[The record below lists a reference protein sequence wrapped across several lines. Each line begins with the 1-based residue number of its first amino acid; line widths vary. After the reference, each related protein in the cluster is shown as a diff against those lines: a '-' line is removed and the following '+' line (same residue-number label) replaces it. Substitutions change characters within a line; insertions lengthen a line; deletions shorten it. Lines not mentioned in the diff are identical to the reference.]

1 VLKIGRVG
9 IVLTQIS
16 RLDRNPIVG
25 AIAVSTR
32 RLEALLPS
40 PWVVGAIALGMEG
53 TAMTAYCTVGL
64 WTSYDVDIR
73 RFGGASLERTVRT
86 LTASSLDSAAWLYSF
101 T

>member
-1 VLKIGRVG
+1 
-9 IVLTQIS
+9 VLTQIS
-16 RLDRNPIVG
+16 RLNANPILG

-40 PWVVGAIALGMEG
+40 PWVVGAMALGMEG

-64 WTSYDVDIR
+64 WTCYDVDVR
-73 RFGGASLERTVRT
+73 CFGGASLEGTVRT
-86 LTASSLDSAAWLYSF
+86 LTVSSLDSAPWLYSF